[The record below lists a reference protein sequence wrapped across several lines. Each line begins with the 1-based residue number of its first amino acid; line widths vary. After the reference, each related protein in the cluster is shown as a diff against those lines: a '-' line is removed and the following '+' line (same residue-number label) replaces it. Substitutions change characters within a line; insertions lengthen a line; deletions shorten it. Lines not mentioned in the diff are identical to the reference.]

1 MPQTTIKY
9 TISSDG
15 KRIKE
20 TVEGVTG
27 KACKQITK
35 PIEDS
40 LGDVIAY
47 TPTTDYYQQA
57 GENLEYLED
66 HDWHNYH
73 SVLNT
78 KEHLENLEEHDWI

>member
-9 TISSDG
+9 TISPDG

-27 KACKQITK
+27 KSCKQLTK

-40 LGDVIAY
+40 LGDVIAF
-47 TPTTDYYQQA
+47 TPTGDYYQQA
-57 GENLEYLED
+57 TENLEYLED

-73 SVLNT
+73 ADLNT
-78 KEHLENLEEHDWI
+78 KEHLETLEDHDRI

>member
-27 KACKQITK
+27 KAC
-35 PIEDS
+35 
-40 LGDVIAY
+40 
-47 TPTTDYYQQA
+47 
-57 GENLEYLED
+57 
-66 HDWHNYH
+66 
-73 SVLNT
+73 
-78 KEHLENLEEHDWI
+78 

>member
-9 TISSDG
+9 TISPDG

-27 KACKQITK
+27 KSCKQLTK

-40 LGDVIAY
+40 LGDVIAF
-47 TPTTDYYQQA
+47 TQLVITTSKQ
-57 GENLEYLED
+57 LKI
-66 HDWHNYH
+66 
-73 SVLNT
+73 LNT
-78 KEHLENLEEHDWI
+78 WRIMIGITIMQFLIPKNILKL